1 MAIWLEL
8 LGALGMVLRF
18 FHDATVGLFGGY
30 SWAVA
35 IVLLTV
41 AVRLL
46 LMPLAVKQFR
56 SMQAMQQLRPQMKRI
71 QQRYKADRSM
81 MRTDPEK
88 YRAQRQKQQEELAGL
103 YKEHNVN
110 PAASCL
116 PLVAQMPIF
125 IALFSVLRSPD
136 VIPELVN
143 APFPI
148 NTTLQAPANQ
158 AGIIAI
164 LMLLAMGVTTFIQ
177 QKQMMGRNAAMADDQ
192 QMQQQKMMLYI
203 MPVFLTFLGF
213 NLPVGVLVYWVTTN
227 LWQMG
232 QQWFMLR
239 EVEHSAPPA
248 KDTAKAARSKDAKRP
263 QHSKD
268 TKAARSKDAKKPS
281 PSKDTK
287 AARSKDAKKPSPSK
301 NTAAGPK
308 DTGKAADKAAGRGKK
323 GGSPS
328 SKTLKGKDTGADGR
342 KVSKNGA
349 IRNGHQ
355 TSGPNKI
362 SKQHDE
368 TGDKRR

>member
-1 MAIWLEL
+1 MAIWTEL
-8 LGALGMVLRF
+8 LEALGMVLRF
-18 FHDATVGLFGGY
+18 FHDVTTGLFGGY
-30 SWAVA
+30 AWTVA
-35 IVLLTV
+35 IILLTV
-41 AVRLL
+41 AVRVL
-46 LMPLAVKQFR
+46 LMPIAVKQFR

-71 QQRYKADRSM
+71 QQRYKTDRST

-88 YRAQRQKQQEELAGL
+88 YRAQRQKQQEELMAL

-110 PAASCL
+110 PASSCL

-148 NTTLQAPANQ
+148 GTTLQAPANQ
-158 AGIIAI
+158 AGIVAI

-177 QKQMMGRNAAMADDQ
+177 QKQMMGRTVAMADDQ
-192 QMQQQKMMLYI
+192 QLQQQKMLLYA

-239 EVEHSAPPA
+239 EVEHTTPPA
-248 KDTAKAARSKDAKRP
+248 KPS
-263 QHSKD
+263 
-268 TKAARSKDAKKPS
+268 KPS
-281 PSKDTK
+281 
-287 AARSKDAKKPSPSK
+287 KPSRKPATSK
-301 NTAAGPK
+301 ESKKSTASKK
-308 DTGKAADKAAGRGKK
+308 DTGKAADKAEGREKK
-323 GGSPS
+323 GGPS
-328 SKTLKGKDTGADGR
+328 GGSKKAKTRSTRADRRDGG
-342 KVSKNGA
+342 SKNGA
-349 IRNGHQ
+349 NRNGHQ
-355 TSGPNKI
+355 AGGPKKI

>member
-1 MAIWLEL
+1 MEIWFEL
-8 LGALGMVLRF
+8 LAALGLVLRF

-30 SWAVA
+30 SWAIA
-35 IVLLTV
+35 IVILTV
-41 AVRLL
+41 VVRLL
-46 LMPLAVKQFR
+46 LLPLAVKQFR

-71 QQRYKADRSM
+71 QQRYKTDRGM

-88 YRAQRQKQQEELAGL
+88 YRAQREKQQQELMAL
-103 YKEHNVN
+103 YKEHDVN
-110 PAASCL
+110 PASSCL
-116 PLVAQMPIF
+116 PLIAQMPIF

-148 NTTLQAPANQ
+148 NTTLQAPANE

-177 QKQMMGRNAAMADDQ
+177 QKQMMGRTMAVADDQ
-192 QMQQQKMMLYI
+192 QLQQQKMMLYI

-239 EVEHSAPPA
+239 EVEHSAESAKQATKAGKAPSKRPA
-248 KDTAKAARSKDAKRP
+248 SKDAKRP
-263 QHSKD
+263 TGDAKPTAGD
-268 TKAARSKDAKKPS
+268 AKSKDAGDAKS
-281 PSKDTK
+281 K
-287 AARSKDAKKPSPSK
+287 AAKAKDAAKSSGASRDGEGRKGGRSAAAKKGAKGAS
-301 NTAAGPK
+301 GRR
-308 DTGKAADKAAGRGKK
+308 DKA
-323 GGSPS
+323 PS
-328 SKTLKGKDTGADGR
+328 
-342 KVSKNGA
+342 NGA
-349 IRNGHQ
+349 NRNGHQ
-355 TSGPNKI
+355 AGGPGKV
-362 SKQHDE
+362 SKQRDD